1 VSAPLRVTIIGGGCA
16 ALSAAFELTQ
26 PEQQGRYEVTVYQ
39 VGWRLGGKGASGRGP
54 AGRIEEH
61 GLHVWMGFYENAF
74 RLMRACY
81 DELGRDPAR
90 VPLAGWQD
98 AFTPAPLIAVTEH
111 TADDRWLP
119 WMAALPPAEGLPG
132 DPLPPGARPWSMIG
146 YVRRMAGLLRT
157 VFASLDSG
165 RTSAPPPA
173 PDDML
178 AQLTRWLR
186 FGELATLAG
195 LSQAAAVLDELLGAA
210 RLSETLVATF
220 VDALAANARTQLEAR
235 AEHDPEL
242 RRLWTI
248 VDLTLATMRGIVRFG
263 LLTDARGLDAIDQ
276 YDCREWLLL
285 NGASRTAVD
294 SAYMR
299 GLYDLGFSYE
309 DGDPSRPRI
318 AAGQALRGLLRMMF
332 TYRGAF
338 FWKMRAGMGDVVFA
352 PLYEML
358 RARGVR
364 FRFFHRLE
372 RVCLSEAAADG
383 PHVAA
388 LELDVQA
395 QVARDEYAPLIDVG
409 GLPCWPAAPDWSQL
423 VDGDRLQAEERAF
436 ESHTDRRR
444 VATTTL
450 RVGHD
455 FDFVVLGTGL
465 GEIPRVAQ
473 ELLARDARWRAMVDH
488 VATVATQAFQVWLA
502 PDVGAL
508 GWPHAGVTLSGF
520 VEPFDTWAD
529 MTHLVPF
536 EAWPAPP
543 GHVGYFCSVLPG
555 GVALDPIEQ
564 REIVRRNAVAFLQRD
579 VGRLWPGAVT
589 DDGDFRWDLLV
600 VPPDTHGGSTA
611 PPTADRFA
619 TQFWTANVHPSD
631 RYTLTLPG
639 SSAYRLSPLDGAWDN
654 LTVCGDWTD
663 CGFNAGCVESAVMSG
678 RLASH
683 AISRVPALEDI
694 VGFDHP

>member
-1 VSAPLRVTIIGGGCA
+1 VTAPLRVTIIGGGCA

-81 DELGRDPAR
+81 DALGRDPTA
-90 VPLAGWQD
+90 PLAGWRD
-98 AFTPAPLIAVTEH
+98 AFTPAPLIAVTERE
-111 TADDRWLP
+111 ADDRWLP

-132 DPLPPGARPWSMIG
+132 DPLPTGGRPWSMNG
-146 YVRRMAGLLRT
+146 YVRRMAGLLQT

-165 RTSAPPPA
+165 RPPAATEPPA

-195 LSQAAAVLDELLGAA
+195 LSQAAGVLDGMLGAA

-220 VDALAANARTQLEAR
+220 VDALAANARAQLDAR
-235 AEHDPEL
+235 AERDPEL

-248 VDLTLATMRGIVRFG
+248 VDLTLATLRGIVRFG
-263 LLTDARGLDAIDQ
+263 LLTDVRGLDAIDQ

-338 FWKMRAGMGDVVFA
+338 FWKMQAGMGDVVFA
-352 PLYEML
+352 PLYEVL

-372 RVCLSEAAADG
+372 RVRLSEPGAADG

-395 QVARDEYAPLIDVG
+395 QVARDEYEPLVDVG
-409 GLPCWPAAPDWSQL
+409 GLPCWPAEPDWTQL
-423 VDGDRLQAEERAF
+423 VDGDRLQAEGRAF
-436 ESHTDRRR
+436 ESHADRRR
-444 VATTTL
+444 VGTTTL
-450 RVGHD
+450 RVGQD

-465 GEIPRVAQ
+465 GEIPRVAH
-473 ELLARDARWRAMVDH
+473 ELIARDARWRAMVDH
-488 VATVATQAFQVWLA
+488 VATVATQAFQLWLV
-502 PDVGAL
+502 PDLRAL
-508 GWPHAGVTLSGF
+508 GWPHPGVTLSGF

-529 MTHLVPF
+529 MTHLVPV
-536 EAWPAPP
+536 EAWPHAP
-543 GHVGYFCSVLPG
+543 GSIAYFCSVLPDAHG
-555 GVALDPIEQ
+555 ADPAAQ
-564 REIVRRNAVAFLQRD
+564 REAVRRNAIAFLRRD
-579 VGRLWPGAVT
+579 VGRLWPAAVT
-589 DDGDFRWDLLV
+589 ADGDFRWDLLA
-600 VPPDTHGGSTA
+600 VPPGTSA
-611 PPTADRFA
+611 PPGAERFA
-619 TQFWTANVHPSD
+619 TQFWTANVNPSD

-639 SSAYRLSPLDGAWDN
+639 SSAYRISPLDATWDN
-654 LTVCGDWTD
+654 LTICGDWTD
-663 CGFNAGCVESAVMSG
+663 CGFNAGCVEAAVMSG

-683 AISRVPALEDI
+683 AISRLPALEDI